1 MELNLEKSPST
12 SVSKEYPTDPESQVA
27 GKNENA
33 HSIFKLEE
41 DGATSANSSPPS
53 KDFDNNATDPR
64 MWTFGKKLPIAM
76 FAISSVFTASFGIPI
91 YIGAVPGVAAEF
103 HVNATESILPTCLYA
118 WCLGLGVLLGTAAS
132 EVFGRTII
140 YRVSLPLILIFTI
153 VSAIAKNFATL
164 CAGKA
169 LAGIFAG
176 PCLAIGVGVLNDIWN
191 LSVERIGTAFVFLL
205 GMGVI
210 FASQASLPA
219 QRILAPAMVGPM
231 ASHSIVTYH
240 TWQWTIWI
248 SVIMTGIL
256 TVVAFF
262 VPETYGPAI
271 LREQARKSGQPLPSR
286 GSVASLIIT
295 SLFRP
300 MHMLIVE
307 PIVFP
312 SALVLSV
319 SQSII
324 FTYYVAYSLLFKEV
338 YHFTDYQVGLAFAP
352 LLVGSVIAMPIVA
365 VFDKLTY
372 QKAQQIAI
380 RTGGPP
386 VEPEIRLYPVM
397 LSAILLPISLFWFA
411 WTGRPE
417 FHWAVPLTSGILSG
431 IAYVLNMICLTVYN
445 NEVYAMSYG
454 ASVMAGTTFTRFAI
468 SSAFPLF
475 TSQMVSK
482 LGFSWAVSLLGF
494 VTVAMMPIPWVFF
507 KWGPALRAGSKY
519 LKKK

>member
-1 MELNLEKSPST
+1 MELNLEKTPST
-12 SVSKEYPTDPESQVA
+12 TISKEYQTDLENEIA
-27 GKNENA
+27 GKNENP
-33 HSIFKLEE
+33 HRVFQLDE
-41 DGATSANSSPPS
+41 DGAISASSSPSS

-64 MWTFGKKLPIAM
+64 SWTFGKKFPIAM
-76 FAISSVFTASFGIPI
+76 FAISAVFNASFGIAI
-91 YIGAVPGVAAEF
+91 YIGAVPGVIAEF
-103 HVNATESILPTCLYA
+103 HVNATESILPTCVYA
-118 WCLGLGVLLGTAAS
+118 WGLGFGVLLGTAAS

-140 YRVSLPLILIFTI
+140 YRASLPFILIFTI
-153 VSAIAKNFATL
+153 VSATAKSFATL
-164 CAGKA
+164 CVGKA
-169 LAGIFAG
+169 LAGVFAG

-191 LSVERIGTAFVFLL
+191 LSVDRIGTAFVFLL
-205 GMGVI
+205 GMVVI
-210 FASQASLPA
+210 FASQ
-219 QRILAPAMVGPM
+219 VGPM
-231 ASHSIVTYH
+231 ASQSIVTYH
-240 TWQWTIWI
+240 TWHWTIWI

-256 TVVAFF
+256 TITSFI

-271 LREQARKSGQPLPSR
+271 LREQARKSNKPLPPR
-286 GSVASLIIT
+286 GSVASIIII

-324 FTYYVAYSLLFKEV
+324 FTYYVAYSLLFKDV
-338 YHFTDYQVGLAFAP
+338 YHFTSYQVGLAFAP
-352 LLVGSVIAMPIVA
+352 LLVGSVLAMPIVA

-372 QKAQQIAI
+372 QKAKQIAI
-380 RTGGPP
+380 RSGGPP
-386 VEPEIRLYPVM
+386 VEPELRLYPVM
-397 LSAILLPISLFWFA
+397 LSAILLPISLFWLA

-417 FHWAVPLTSGILSG
+417 FHWAVPITSGILSG

-445 NEVYAMSYG
+445 NEVYALHYG

-475 TSQMVSK
+475 THQMVSK
-482 LGFSWAVSLLGF
+482 LGFSWTVSLLGF

-507 KWGPALRAGSKY
+507 KWGPKLRAGSKY
-519 LKKK
+519 IKK